1 MALCSTSAPP
11 ESGLVALVVS
21 PCRGD
26 LLSLRGI
33 LPSNWTLYVASDAAE
48 AKQILRQTSFPV
60 ILCERELPDG
70 NWKDLLVAVAG
81 IQSPPLLIVTS
92 RLADEYLWA
101 EVLNLGGYD
110 VLSKPFNSIEFI
122 QVTSMAWRRW
132 RENGRRVAVNRRWRK
147 MLDSWTDR
155 LCYRLRETL
164 KSPLAGFV

>member
-70 NWKDLLVAVAG
+70 NWKDLLVALAG

-92 RLADEYLWA
+92 RLADEDRKSTR
-101 EVLNLGGYD
+101 LNSSHLGI
-110 VLSKPFNSIEFI
+110 S
-122 QVTSMAWRRW
+122 
-132 RENGRRVAVNRRWRK
+132 
-147 MLDSWTDR
+147 
-155 LCYRLRETL
+155 
-164 KSPLAGFV
+164 

>member
-33 LPSNWTLYVASDAAE
+33 LPSNWTHYVASDAAE

-70 NWKDLLVAVAG
+70 NWKDLLVALAG

-110 VLSKPFNSIEFI
+110 VLAKPFNSVEFI
-122 QVTSMAWRRW
+122 QVMSMAWRRW
-132 RENGRRVAVNRRWRK
+132 
-147 MLDSWTDR
+147 
-155 LCYRLRETL
+155 
-164 KSPLAGFV
+164 KSEWKRGGSESAMAQSV